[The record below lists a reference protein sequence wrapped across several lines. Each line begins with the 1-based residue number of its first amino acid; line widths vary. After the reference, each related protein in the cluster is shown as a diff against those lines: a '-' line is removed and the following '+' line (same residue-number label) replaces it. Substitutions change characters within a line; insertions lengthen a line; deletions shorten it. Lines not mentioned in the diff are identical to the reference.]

1 MGSPKI
7 SNLLMQENCRKEG
20 TSMSKMKDILKKGK
34 QRAKY
39 FAKDLKETVSE
50 NKALFIAG
58 GASVLGVVVSIFAI
72 RKGNQMLEDGIKECF
87 EEAAEEMK
95 EDFVDGT
102 IVSDGEEIDGAW
114 FTTEKGGRIFFAKD
128 SDGNLP

>member
-1 MGSPKI
+1 MKKL
-7 SNLLMQENCRKEG
+7 NKEFLE
-20 TSMSKMKDILKKGK
+20 TSK
-34 QRAKY
+34 QRVKN

-50 NKALFIAG
+50 NKGLFIAG
-58 GASVLGVVVSIFAI
+58 GASVLGVVGSIFAI
-72 RKGNQMLEDGIKECF
+72 RKGNQMIEDGIKECCEGAF
-87 EEAAEEMK
+87 EEMK

-128 SDGNLP
+128 EDGNLP